1 MASRGR
7 KRADVVEQED
17 VLQAVIIADSFDV
30 RFAPITKDV
39 PRALMP
45 VANRPLLEY
54 TLHFLVAAGI
64 QEICVFCCSH
74 ANKIVQYLSD
84 AGWTSDAAPCQV
96 TTQVSEDSLSPGD
109 ALRLIYDRSL
119 IRTDFVLV
127 MGDLVSTIN
136 LQPIIQ
142 QHKQRRL
149 KDKVT
154 VMTMVF
160 REAAPRHHTRSS
172 DDDVVLVTEKDT
184 DRVLHYQMVEGQSK
198 LDLPL
203 DLFSDHSDL
212 DIRYNLLDCHVSVC
226 SPQVPQLFADN
237 FDYQTRN
244 DFVRGILVHEEIMGN
259 QVHAHV
265 VTDEYAA
272 RVSSP
277 HMYDAVSKDIL
288 QRWTY
293 PLVPDNRL
301 SSQEQDSSYTLH
313 RHHVYRGRD
322 VFLDHDSV
330 LEENVVIGP
339 GTRIGSNTTISNS
352 VIGRNCVIGDHV
364 RLEGVY
370 LWDNVSIGSACS
382 LTQCIVCSGVTIAN
396 GVVVE
401 PSCVLSFDVV
411 VGPDVQLPAG
421 TRVSLHPNQTQAA
434 EDDFQEPTETIQ
446 HHTYQPD
453 RIGTDGKGY
462 IWEQDEDEDSLVTSM
477 WGLRLDQEESSS
489 EESEESAEEEDD
501 MDQETSPPLDDMR
514 IFYTEVLDSMQR
526 AIEENINADNLIL
539 EINSSK
545 YAYNI
550 SMQEL
555 NVCVVRCVLEVAH
568 LRATLMATAAE
579 YLAALKP
586 LLQPMKGLLKNY
598 IRNSDSQQDCL
609 LAVEEYFGTHL
620 NISAVLVTLLNFLY
634 NEDILEE
641 DSILKWY
648 RHPAPSSSLPQK
660 AQQQVRAAAAKFIQW
675 LQEAEEESE
684 EDSD

>member
-1 MASRGR
+1 MAGRGR
-7 KRADVVEQED
+7 KKADIMEQED
-17 VLQAVIIADSFDV
+17 VLQAVIIADSFDI
-30 RFAPITKDV
+30 RFAPITKDI

-64 QEICVFCCSH
+64 QEIFVFCCAH
-74 ANKIVQYLSD
+74 ANKIIKYLND
-84 AGWTSDAAPCQV
+84 TGWTSDKAPCQV

-154 VMTMVF
+154 VMTMLF

-172 DDDVVLVTEKDT
+172 DDDVVLVTERDT
-184 DRVLHYQMVEGQSK
+184 NRVLHYQMVEGQSK

-203 DLFSDHSDL
+203 DLFSDQSDL

-259 QVHAHV
+259 QVQAHV

-277 HMYDAVSKDIL
+277 PMYDAVSKDIL

-301 SSQEQDSSYTLH
+301 SSQEQEGFYTLR

-339 GTRIGSNTTISNS
+339 GTRIGSHTTISNS
-352 VIGRNCVIGDHV
+352 VIGQNCVIGDNV
-364 RLEGVY
+364 CLKGVY
-370 LWDNVSIGSACS
+370 LWDNVTVGSGCS
-382 LTQCIVCSGVTIAN
+382 LTQCIVCSGVTIADR
-396 GVVVE
+396 VVVE
-401 PSCVLSFDVV
+401 PSCVLASNVV
-411 VGPDVQLPAG
+411 VGPDVHLPAG
-421 TRVSLHPNQTQAA
+421 TRVSLHPMQTPGA
-434 EDDFQEPTETIQ
+434 EDDFQEPTETVQ
-446 HHTYQPD
+446 HQTYQPD
-453 RIGTDGKGY
+453 RIGAEGKGY
-462 IWEQDEDEDSLVTSM
+462 IWEGDDDQDSLVAAM
-477 WGLRLDQEESSS
+477 WGLRLEQEDSSS
-489 EESEESAEEEDD
+489 EESEESSEEEDNLD
-501 MDQETSPPLDDMR
+501 EENSPPDDIR

-555 NVCVVRCVLEVAH
+555 NVCVVRCVLESAH
-568 LRATLMATAAE
+568 LRASLMATASE

-598 IRNSDSQQDCL
+598 IRNSESQQDCL
-609 LAVEEYFGTHL
+609 MALEEYFGTHL
-620 NISAVLVTLLNFLY
+620 NISAVLVSVLNFLY

-648 RHPAPSSSLPQK
+648 RHTAPSSTVPHK
-660 AQQQVRAAAAKFIQW
+660 AQQQVRTAATKFIQW

-684 EDSD
+684 EDYD

>member
-1 MASRGR
+1 MAGRGR
-7 KRADVVEQED
+7 KKVDVVEQED

-30 RFAPITKDV
+30 RFAPITKDI

-45 VANRPLLEY
+45 IANRPLLEY
-54 TLHFLVAAGI
+54 TLQFLVAAGI
-64 QEICVFCCSH
+64 QEIFVFCCAH
-74 ANKIVQYLSD
+74 ANKIVKYLSD
-84 AGWTSDAAPCQV
+84 TGWTSDKAPCQV
-96 TTQVSEDSLSPGD
+96 ITQVSEDSLSTGD

-154 VMTMVF
+154 VMTMLF
-160 REAAPRHHTRSS
+160 REAAPRHDTRSS
-172 DDDVVLVTEKDT
+172 DDDVVLVTERDT
-184 DRVLHYQMVEGQSK
+184 NRVLHYQMVEGQSK

-203 DLFSDHSDL
+203 DLFSDQNDL

-277 HMYDAVSKDIL
+277 PMYDAVSKDIL

-301 SSQEQDSSYTLH
+301 SSQEQDGFYTLH
-313 RHHVYRGRD
+313 RHHVYRGKD

-339 GTRIGSNTTISNS
+339 GTRIGSHTTISNS
-352 VIGRNCVIGDHV
+352 VIGQNCVIGDNV
-364 RLEGVY
+364 RLEGAY
-370 LWDNVSIGSACS
+370 LWDNVSVGSDCS
-382 LTQCIVCSGVTIAN
+382 LTQCIVCSGVTITDR
-396 GVVVE
+396 VVVE
-401 PSCVLSFDVV
+401 PSCVLASNVV
-411 VGPDVQLPAG
+411 VGPDVHLPAG
-421 TRVSLHPNQTQAA
+421 TRVSLHPVQTQGA
-434 EDDFQEPTETIQ
+434 EDDFQETTETVQ
-446 HHTYQPD
+446 HQTYQPD
-453 RIGTDGKGY
+453 RIGAEGKGY
-462 IWEQDEDEDSLVTSM
+462 IWEDDGDDSLVSLM
-477 WGLRLDQEESSS
+477 WGMRLEQEESSS
-489 EESEESAEEEDD
+489 EESEESDEEEDD
-501 MDQETSPPLDDMR
+501 MDQENSLPPDDSR

-555 NVCVVRCVLEVAH
+555 NVCVVRCVLESAH
-568 LRATLMATAAE
+568 IRASLMATASE

-609 LAVEEYFGTHL
+609 LALEEYFGTHL
-620 NISAVLVTLLNFLY
+620 NISAVLVSVLNFLY

-641 DSILKWY
+641 DGILKWY
-648 RHPAPSSSLPQK
+648 RHPAPSGTLTQK
-660 AQQQVRAAAAKFIQW
+660 AQQQVRAAATKFIQW

-684 EDSD
+684 ESD